1 MSENSTH
8 VPPAHHGAPNVPAAA
23 PHAAHDD
30 PAIVDAEKTFKI
42 IAISAVLFVLA
53 MAFILLRTR
62 LG

>member
-1 MSENSTH
+1 MSENPTH
-8 VPPAHHGAPNVPAAA
+8 VPAAHHEGPTP
-23 PHAAHDD
+23 PLAAHDD

-53 MAFILLRTR
+53 MVFILLRTR